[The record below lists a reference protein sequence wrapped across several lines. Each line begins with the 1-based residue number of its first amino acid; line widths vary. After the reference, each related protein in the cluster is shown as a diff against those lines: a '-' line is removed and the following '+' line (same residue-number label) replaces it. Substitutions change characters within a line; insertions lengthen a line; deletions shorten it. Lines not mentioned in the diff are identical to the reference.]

1 VVTTRWPAT
10 NSMASLRPMGR
21 ERWWVLAFLVPTL
34 LGLILGTFGSIFAT
48 IGISFTDWD
57 LLSPPVA
64 AGFSNYADLPA
75 DRLFMKSLWN
85 TLAFSA
91 LYVPLTVVLS
101 LAVAMGL
108 NRRLVGISLF
118 RAAFFLPTIS
128 SPTAVGLLWTWI
140 YAQDKGALN
149 ELITTMGG
157 DPVMWLG
164 PKMAL
169 YSIVAVNIWG
179 AIGGGMIIF
188 LAGLQAIPRDYYE
201 VARLDGAT
209 MWQRLRYI
217 TLPALV
223 PSIFFQSV
231 LTTINAFQAFDYIY
245 ILTRTGNG
253 NSTMP
258 TLVFSIYRSG
268 FRFFRMGDAAA
279 QAVVLTA
286 IIFAMTLVY
295 FRLQKRWGE
304 QA

>member
-1 VVTTRWPAT
+1 
-10 NSMASLRPMGR
+10 MAGLRPLGA
-21 ERWWVLAFLVPTL
+21 ERWWVLAFLAPTL
-34 LGLILGTFGSIFAT
+34 IGLALGTFGSIFAT
-48 IGISFTDWD
+48 VAISFTDWD
-57 LLSPPVA
+57 LLTPA
-64 AGFSNYADLPA
+64 RWAGVDNYAGLPG
-75 DRLFMKSLWN
+75 DRLFMKSLVN

-101 LAVAMGL
+101 LLVAMGL
-108 NRRLVGISLF
+108 NRRLPGIGLF
-118 RAAFFLPTIS
+118 RVAFFLPTVS

-140 YAQDKGALN
+140 YAEDRGALN
-149 ELITTMGG
+149 AMISALGG
-157 DPVMWLG
+157 DPVSWLG
-164 PKMAL
+164 PKVAL
-169 YSIVAVNIWG
+169 YSIVIVNVWG

-188 LAGLQAIPRDYYE
+188 LAGLQAIPKEYYE

-209 MWQRLRYI
+209 AWQRLRFV
-217 TLPALV
+217 TLPALA
-223 PSIFFQSV
+223 PSMFFQTV

-286 IIFAMTLVY
+286 MIFVLTAVY
-295 FRLQKRWGE
+295 FHLQRRWGE
-304 QA
+304 QP

>member
-1 VVTTRWPAT
+1 
-10 NSMASLRPMGR
+10 MGELRPLGA
-21 ERWWVLAFLVPTL
+21 ERWWVLAFLAPTL
-34 LGLILGTFGSIFAT
+34 TGLALGTFGSIFAT
-48 IGISFTDWD
+48 IGISLADWD
-57 LLSPPVA
+57 LLTPAKWV
-64 AGFSNYADLPA
+64 GTDNYAGLPG

-91 LYVPLTVVLS
+91 LYVPLTVALS

-108 NRRLVGISLF
+108 NRDIPAIGLF
-118 RAAFFLPTIS
+118 RVAFFLPTVS

-140 YAQDKGALN
+140 YAEDHGALN
-149 ELITTMGG
+149 AMITGLGG
-157 DPVMWLG
+157 DPVAWLS
-164 PKMAL
+164 PKVAL
-169 YSIVAVNIWG
+169 YSIVIVNVWG

-209 MWQRLRYI
+209 AWQRLRLV
-217 TLPALV
+217 TLPALA
-223 PSIFFQSV
+223 PSIFFQGV

-268 FRFFRMGDAAA
+268 FRFFRMGDASA

-286 IIFAMTLVY
+286 MIFGLTVVY
-295 FRLQKRWGE
+295 FRLQRRWGGDG
-304 QA
+304 A